1 MIQIFLLK
9 LLIVGTIFYSHGT
22 LRYICEANTL
32 VYYMDEII
40 IIIGL
45 IVLNGIFAMSEVAL
59 ISARKSRLSSD
70 AKKGSKSAKVALKL
84 ANDPDRFLST
94 VQIGITLIGILTGI
108 YSGNR
113 IAADLT
119 ETMISWGV
127 SVTYASAL
135 AQGIIVV
142 VVTYLT
148 IIFGE
153 LVPKRIGLSVAEKAA
168 KVVARPMRVLAS
180 IALPFVWLLSKS
192 TEIIFNLLGIK
203 ETDNKVTEEEI
214 KSIIEE
220 GTEEGEVQP
229 VEKDIM
235 QRVFLLGDLKV
246 SSIMTHKSDIVWLD
260 MDMTADEVRAV
271 VNENLFEFYP
281 IADGDLDHVKGIVN
295 LKDLVVHLSN
305 PDFKLA
311 SLIHEA
317 TYFHESMN
325 VYKVLEQMKMQKI
338 SRALVCDEFGIC
350 TGIITLRDILEGL
363 VGNVDD
369 PEEEPDIIKRVNKEG
384 WLVDGQC
391 SLYDFLCYFNR
402 SDLFEASEYHTLGGL
417 LLKELQ
423 HIPTSGETLQWN
435 GFTFE
440 VVDMDGARI
449 DKVLVTTPIAED
461 NGDEEA

>member
-1 MIQIFLLK
+1 
-9 LLIVGTIFYSHGT
+9 
-22 LRYICEANTL
+22 
-32 VYYMDEII
+32 
-40 IIIGL
+40 
-45 IVLNGIFAMSEVAL
+45 MSEVAL

-142 VVTYLT
+142 IVTYLT

>member
-1 MIQIFLLK
+1 
-9 LLIVGTIFYSHGT
+9 
-22 LRYICEANTL
+22 
-32 VYYMDEII
+32 
-40 IIIGL
+40 
-45 IVLNGIFAMSEVAL
+45 MSEVAL

-305 PDFKLA
+305 PDFKLE

>member
-1 MIQIFLLK
+1 
-9 LLIVGTIFYSHGT
+9 
-22 LRYICEANTL
+22 
-32 VYYMDEII
+32 
-40 IIIGL
+40 
-45 IVLNGIFAMSEVAL
+45 MSEVAL

-384 WLVDGQC
+384 WLVDRRC

>member
-1 MIQIFLLK
+1 
-9 LLIVGTIFYSHGT
+9 
-22 LRYICEANTL
+22 
-32 VYYMDEII
+32 
-40 IIIGL
+40 
-45 IVLNGIFAMSEVAL
+45 MSEVAL

-142 VVTYLT
+142 VVTYFT

-305 PDFKLA
+305 PDFQLA

>member
-1 MIQIFLLK
+1 
-9 LLIVGTIFYSHGT
+9 
-22 LRYICEANTL
+22 
-32 VYYMDEII
+32 
-40 IIIGL
+40 
-45 IVLNGIFAMSEVAL
+45 MSEVAL

-70 AKKGSKSAKVALKL
+70 TKKGSKSAKVALKL

>member
-1 MIQIFLLK
+1 
-9 LLIVGTIFYSHGT
+9 
-22 LRYICEANTL
+22 
-32 VYYMDEII
+32 
-40 IIIGL
+40 
-45 IVLNGIFAMSEVAL
+45 MSEVAL

-135 AQGIIVV
+135 AQGVIVV
-142 VVTYLT
+142 IVTYLT

-350 TGIITLRDILEGL
+350 TGIITLRDVLEGL

>member
-1 MIQIFLLK
+1 
-9 LLIVGTIFYSHGT
+9 
-22 LRYICEANTL
+22 
-32 VYYMDEII
+32 
-40 IIIGL
+40 
-45 IVLNGIFAMSEVAL
+45 MSEVAL

-113 IAADLT
+113 IAADLI

-449 DKVLVTTPIAED
+449 DKVLVTTLIAED

>member
-1 MIQIFLLK
+1 MYKRQ
-9 LLIVGTIFYSHGT
+9 
-22 LRYICEANTL
+22 
-32 VYYMDEII
+32 
-40 IIIGL
+40 
-45 IVLNGIFAMSEVAL
+45 

>member
-1 MIQIFLLK
+1 
-9 LLIVGTIFYSHGT
+9 
-22 LRYICEANTL
+22 
-32 VYYMDEII
+32 
-40 IIIGL
+40 
-45 IVLNGIFAMSEVAL
+45 MSEVAL

-108 YSGNR
+108 YSGTR

>member
-1 MIQIFLLK
+1 
-9 LLIVGTIFYSHGT
+9 
-22 LRYICEANTL
+22 
-32 VYYMDEII
+32 
-40 IIIGL
+40 
-45 IVLNGIFAMSEVAL
+45 MSEVAL

-153 LVPKRIGLSVAEKAA
+153 LVPKRIGLSGAEKAA

>member
-1 MIQIFLLK
+1 MEHSVIF
-9 LLIVGTIFYSHGT
+9 VRQTQFF
-22 LRYICEANTL
+22 
-32 VYYMDEII
+32 YMDEII

-113 IAADLT
+113 IASDLT

-127 SVTYASAL
+127 STTYAAAL
-135 AQGIIVV
+135 AQGVIVV
-142 VVTYLT
+142 IVTYLT

-153 LVPKRIGLSVAEKAA
+153 LVPKRIGMSVAEKAA
-168 KVVARPMRVLAS
+168 KVMARPMRVLAT

-192 TEIIFNLLGIK
+192 TELIFNLLNIK
-203 ETDNKVTEEEI
+203 EADNKVTEEEI

-229 VEKDIM
+229 VENDIM

-295 LKDLVVHLSN
+295 LKGLVVHLSK

-311 SLIHEA
+311 SLIHEPA
-317 TYFHESMN
+317 YFHESMN
-325 VYKVLEQMKMQKI
+325 VYKVLEQMKIQKI
-338 SRALVCDEFGIC
+338 SRGLVCDEFGVC

-369 PEEEPDIIKRVNKEG
+369 PGEEPDIIKRVNKEG

-391 SLYDFLCYFNR
+391 SLYDFLCYFKR
-402 SDLFEASEYHTLGGL
+402 SDLFETSEYHTLGGL
-417 LLKELQ
+417 ILKELQ
-423 HIPTSGETLQWN
+423 HIPTSGETLDWN

>member
-1 MIQIFLLK
+1 
-9 LLIVGTIFYSHGT
+9 
-22 LRYICEANTL
+22 
-32 VYYMDEII
+32 
-40 IIIGL
+40 
-45 IVLNGIFAMSEVAL
+45 MSEVAL

-305 PDFKLA
+305 PDFQLA

-449 DKVLVTTPIAED
+449 DKVFVTTPIAED

>member
-1 MIQIFLLK
+1 
-9 LLIVGTIFYSHGT
+9 
-22 LRYICEANTL
+22 
-32 VYYMDEII
+32 
-40 IIIGL
+40 
-45 IVLNGIFAMSEVAL
+45 MSEVAL

-440 VVDMDGARI
+440 VVDMDGGRI

>member
-1 MIQIFLLK
+1 MEHSVIF
-9 LLIVGTIFYSHGT
+9 VRQTQFF
-22 LRYICEANTL
+22 
-32 VYYMDEII
+32 YMDEII

-113 IAADLT
+113 IASDLT

-127 SVTYASAL
+127 STTYAAAL
-135 AQGIIVV
+135 AQGVIVV
-142 VVTYLT
+142 IVTYLT

-153 LVPKRIGLSVAEKAA
+153 LVPKRIGMSVAEKAA
-168 KVVARPMRVLAS
+168 KVMARPMRVLAT

-192 TEIIFNLLGIK
+192 TELIFNLLNIK
-203 ETDNKVTEEEI
+203 EADNKVTEEEI

-229 VEKDIM
+229 VENDIM

-295 LKDLVVHLSN
+295 LKDLVVHLSK

-311 SLIHEA
+311 SLIHEPA
-317 TYFHESMN
+317 YFHESMN
-325 VYKVLEQMKMQKI
+325 VYKVLEQMKVQKI
-338 SRALVCDEFGIC
+338 SRGLVCDEFGVC

-369 PEEEPDIIKRVNKEG
+369 PGEEPDIIKRVNKEG

-391 SLYDFLCYFNR
+391 SLYDFLCYFKR
-402 SDLFEASEYHTLGGL
+402 SDLFETSGYHTLGGL
-417 LLKELQ
+417 ILKELQ
-423 HIPTSGETLQWN
+423 HIPTSGETLDWN

>member
-1 MIQIFLLK
+1 
-9 LLIVGTIFYSHGT
+9 
-22 LRYICEANTL
+22 
-32 VYYMDEII
+32 
-40 IIIGL
+40 
-45 IVLNGIFAMSEVAL
+45 MSEVAL

-311 SLIHEA
+311 SLIHGA

>member
-1 MIQIFLLK
+1 
-9 LLIVGTIFYSHGT
+9 
-22 LRYICEANTL
+22 
-32 VYYMDEII
+32 
-40 IIIGL
+40 
-45 IVLNGIFAMSEVAL
+45 MSEVAL

-135 AQGIIVV
+135 AQGVIVV
-142 VVTYLT
+142 IVTYLT

-449 DKVLVTTPIAED
+449 DKVLVTTLIAED

>member
-1 MIQIFLLK
+1 
-9 LLIVGTIFYSHGT
+9 
-22 LRYICEANTL
+22 
-32 VYYMDEII
+32 
-40 IIIGL
+40 
-45 IVLNGIFAMSEVAL
+45 MSEVAL

-153 LVPKRIGLSVAEKAA
+153 LVPKRIGLGVAEKAA

-325 VYKVLEQMKMQKI
+325 VYKVLEQMKMRKI